1 VPLSQDDKAAFYGRK
16 QTRKDIEMTKALF
29 ETKPITDAS
38 TQVPDGYCRFEDLT
52 QDATEQKRLSDAHKA
67 GKIPAVKLMRT
78 LKDEKGPV
86 WVQRDLAAEFLRG
99 RQEQISDAAMQDA
112 MDEAM
117 QCSKSSVASFD
128 AIEFMEVVRSLASRL
143 ETLCEHTSRI
153 ADAAEDRATAPQSL
167 VGCSNGFHS

>member
-1 VPLSQDDKAAFYGRK
+1 MSKF
-16 QTRKDIEMTKALF
+16 EMKL
-29 ETKPITDAS
+29 ITDAS

-52 QDATEQKRLSDAHKA
+52 QDATEHKRLSDAHKA
-67 GKIPAVKLMRT
+67 GKIPSVKLVRT

-86 WVQRDLAAEFLRG
+86 WVHRDLAAEFLRA
-99 RQEQISDAAMQDA
+99 RQEQISEAVMQEA

-117 QCSKSSVASFD
+117 QISKSLVGSFD
-128 AIEFMEVVRSLASRL
+128 AMEFMEVLRSLASRL
-143 ETLCEHTSRI
+143 DTLCEHTSRI

>member
-1 VPLSQDDKAAFYGRK
+1 MSK
-16 QTRKDIEMTKALF
+16 F

-78 LKDEKGPV
+78 LRDEKGPV
-86 WVQRDLAAEFLRG
+86 WVHRELAAEFLRG
-99 RQEQISDAAMQDA
+99 RQEQISDAVMQEA

-117 QCSKSSVASFD
+117 QCSRSSVASFD
-128 AIEFMEVVRSLASRL
+128 AAEFMEAIRSLSSRL
-143 ETLCEHTSRI
+143 ESLCEHVSRI
-153 ADAAEDRATAPQSL
+153 ADAVEDRATAPDALIGS
-167 VGCSNGFHS
+167 SNGFHS